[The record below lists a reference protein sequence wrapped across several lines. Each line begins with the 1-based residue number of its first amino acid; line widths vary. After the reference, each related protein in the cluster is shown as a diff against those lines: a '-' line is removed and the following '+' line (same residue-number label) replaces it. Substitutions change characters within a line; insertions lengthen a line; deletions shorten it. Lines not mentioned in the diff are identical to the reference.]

1 MAAEL
6 IDNYCEKS
14 ETPLAQ
20 KINTHNIRS
29 ELVVS
34 QSPRMFFSRKLV
46 SGWRQQDQET
56 VAASSFDDHI
66 SASHN
71 NFKLVILDLLLMQK
85 NKKNRKKIQCRS
97 IKIILSVQC
106 LDSFLGK

>member
-56 VAASSFDDHI
+56 VAASPFDDHTSACQALMFSVLILLIVKSEI
-66 SASHN
+66 STQMLCFHP
-71 NFKLVILDLLLMQK
+71 
-85 NKKNRKKIQCRS
+85 S
-97 IKIILSVQC
+97 IKHLKFYS
-106 LDSFLGK
+106 L

>member
-56 VAASSFDDHI
+56 VAASPFDDHTSPCQALMFSVLILLIILLIMKSEI
-66 SASHN
+66 STQ
-71 NFKLVILDLLLMQK
+71 LL
-85 NKKNRKKIQCRS
+85 CFHPS
-97 IKIILSVQC
+97 IKHLKFYS
-106 LDSFLGK
+106 L

>member
-66 SASHN
+66 TSASHKT
-71 NFKLVILDLLLMQK
+71 FKDRDAQILYQDFESA
-85 NKKNRKKIQCRS
+85 RS
-97 IKIILSVQC
+97 HYPSLC
-106 LDSFLGK
+106 